1 MPVAPRYRFGEDP
14 FFKQQMA
21 QDATSWERREREK
34 AARQDALWG
43 MVGGVFDFYQKGSMP
58 KMDPTGVGGGG
69 GGSTGAMSSYGGGGG
84 GGGTAE
90 AMPSTA
96 VSETLA
102 DWQTVYG
109 RRAPSSGMS
118 SGIQNVTPLAP
129 ARSWRGMRSTPEF
142 QAPNTPFG
150 WSDAAAGEA
159 LRRQEANAGYP
170 GVLGNSSGQRPT
182 GAQPGTP
189 AAPATSGYPGVIGG
203 SSGQRPAATQPSTS
217 MRGAG
222 NDESALRQQALAQLM
237 LQRDEKK
244 KPQWYDYL
252 G

>member
-21 QDATSWERREREK
+21 ADASSWERKEREK

-58 KMDPTGVGGGG
+58 KMDPTGSGGGG
-69 GGSTGAMSSYGGGGG
+69 GDTTYRMSAGGGGG
-84 GGGTAE
+84 GGGNTGPVRDPEDA
-90 AMPSTA
+90 
-96 VSETLA
+96 
-102 DWQTVYG
+102 WFQ
-109 RRAPSSGMS
+109 
-118 SGIQNVTPLAP
+118 PLPLP
-129 ARSWRGMRSTPEF
+129 ATSHEQRGP
-142 QAPNTPFG
+142 
-150 WSDAAAGEA
+150 
-159 LRRQEANAGYP
+159 GYP
-170 GVLGNSSGQRPT
+170 GVLGSSSGQQAT

-189 AAPATSGYPGVIGG
+189 AAPATPGYPGVLGG
-203 SSGQRPAATQPSTS
+203 SSGQRPAAAPQSTS

-237 LQRDEKK
+237 LRRDEKQ